1 MKWPETS
8 EQPWEKRTTDGLNP
22 STRKYNIRVQCPVN
36 LHVSRKR
43 GCVDAQHLQISWFK
57 QWSWNKFA
65 QQGAAECSDPH
76 WQKIEATT
84 RAPEHGW
91 NRRKVITNT
100 DTSPRWSEG
109 SPTSWFDN
117 RAHSRV
123 VREGVNP
130 KQTHLQKWGELICTL
145 HFTVHQLNSLQS
157 WSFASFLFSLQVS
170 WYTGARKSS
179 GFHK

>member
-1 MKWPETS
+1 MTWDVRATMRKKNNRWPEPVDTKIQYQGAVPS
-8 EQPWEKRTTDGLNP
+8 KSARFKKKRMCRC
-22 STRKYNIRVQCPVN
+22 STFAKC
-36 LHVSRKR
+36 
-43 GCVDAQHLQISWFK
+43 WFK